1 MGRPKKIFVR
11 DTQQEEEYSVEKIID
26 RRFRGNKK
34 VEYLLKWEGY
44 DEDDNT
50 WEPEENLTHCPKLIA
65 EFERK
70 MKKDKKTAK
79 TAQEEYAVE
88 KIIDR
93 RMGKNNKFEYLLK
106 WEGYSEDDNTWEP
119 VGSLAHCP
127 RLLAEFEKNKKL
139 DETKAGKMNT
149 KVAVTEE
156 TTSKETKIEE
166 TNIEVTIA
174 AETAAEE
181 TITEE
186 TVTVETNTEVA
197 ITKETNEETPNEI
210 TEEVGTEETE
220 QCSSV

>member
-1 MGRPKKIFVR
+1 
-11 DTQQEEEYSVEKIID
+11 
-26 RRFRGNKK
+26 
-34 VEYLLKWEGY
+34 
-44 DEDDNT
+44 
-50 WEPEENLTHCPKLIA
+50 
-65 EFERK
+65 

-93 RMGKNNKFEYLLK
+93 RYTYFPSSTCNLFIYYFFLFRMGKNNKFEYLLK

-220 QCSSV
+220 QCSSVWINFVHSTMNFISKRLISVSKSRVALYANGYQYYS

>member
-1 MGRPKKIFVR
+1 VR

-119 VGSLAHCP
+119 VKNIDCKDLIE
-127 RLLAEFEKNKKL
+127 EFEKKL
-139 DETKAGKMNT
+139 VKQDDSSGNT
-149 KVAVTEE
+149 RSRKPGPSRKTED
-156 TTSKETKIEE
+156 
-166 TNIEVTIA
+166 
-174 AETAAEE
+174 
-181 TITEE
+181 
-186 TVTVETNTEVA
+186 
-197 ITKETNEETPNEI
+197 ITKGPKSKSAKDAKDDDDDLI
-210 TEEVGTEETE
+210 VEEVVVKPGAKK
-220 QCSSV
+220 SKSKKIKRA

>member
-1 MGRPKKIFVR
+1 
-11 DTQQEEEYSVEKIID
+11 
-26 RRFRGNKK
+26 
-34 VEYLLKWEGY
+34 
-44 DEDDNT
+44 
-50 WEPEENLTHCPKLIA
+50 
-65 EFERK
+65 
-70 MKKDKKTAK
+70 
-79 TAQEEYAVE
+79 
-88 KIIDR
+88 
-93 RMGKNNKFEYLLK
+93 MGKNNKFEYLLK

-220 QCSSV
+220 QCSSVWINFVHSTMNFISKRLISVSKSRVALYANGYQYYS